1 MARFTVLFSALF
13 ICCLAGCGGA
23 EGQKPVFPVSG
34 KVTMAGAPIAK
45 ATVIFQPL
53 GKDQAVAT
61 AITDAQGVYK
71 LTTYDSFDGAAAG
84 QYEVMVTKN
93 AAPPASNAPVHDPT
107 GSNSSTP
114 SAPTHNAKKATDDT
128 GATIDPKWSKP
139 GNGLSAEVKSSGENT
154 IDLKL
159 D

>member
-1 MARFTVLFSALF
+1 MARFTPFLSFTLLLALV
-13 ICCLAGCGGA
+13 GCGGA
-23 EGQKPVFPVSG
+23 EGQKPVYPVSG

-71 LTTYDSFDGAAAG
+71 LTTYDSYDGAAAG
-84 QYEVMVTKN
+84 QYEVMVTKT
-93 AAPPASNAPVHDPT
+93 AAPAASNAPVHDPT
-107 GSNSSTP
+107 GANSTTP

-139 GNGLSAEVKSSGENT
+139 GNGLNAEVKASGDNT